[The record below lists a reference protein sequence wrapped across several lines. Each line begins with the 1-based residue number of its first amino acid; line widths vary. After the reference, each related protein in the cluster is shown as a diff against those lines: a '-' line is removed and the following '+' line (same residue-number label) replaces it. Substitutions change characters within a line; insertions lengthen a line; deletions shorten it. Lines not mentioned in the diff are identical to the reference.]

1 MSSVFYL
8 EIPESGI
15 LLHSLVWFH
24 NITENWIF
32 CSFSIKQVLAQL
44 QHDNWIWKQLTIQL
58 DCTKFL
64 SLAYILLRLSSLFLR
79 YSKLVSTV
87 MHKLLRS
94 SKILLHHVLVKKT
107 KLRTAL
113 LWLSKLIRLNNFTQM
128 WAKDY

>member
-1 MSSVFYL
+1 MSSVSYL

-32 CSFSIKQVLAQL
+32 CSFSIKQVQAQL
-44 QHDNWIWKQLTIQL
+44 QHNNWIWKQLTIQL